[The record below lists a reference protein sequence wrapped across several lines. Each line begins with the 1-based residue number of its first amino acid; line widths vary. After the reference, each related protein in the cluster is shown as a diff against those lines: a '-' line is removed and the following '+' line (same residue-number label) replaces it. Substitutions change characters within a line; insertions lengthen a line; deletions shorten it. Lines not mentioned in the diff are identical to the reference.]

1 MLRFQSHQE
10 GLDSFGWAFH
20 HNLYAGVSKISHRSG
35 KSSIMSDSVDERA
48 KADSLDDTANEHA
61 AAFNRHSESV
71 SEGVCTV
78 NRLTNSSLPVW
89 TSTSD

>member
-1 MLRFQSHQE
+1 
-10 GLDSFGWAFH
+10 
-20 HNLYAGVSKISHRSG
+20 
-35 KSSIMSDSVDERA
+35 MSDSVDEQT
-48 KADSLDDTANEHA
+48 KANSLDDTANEHA